1 MKTQKIFRVVIVVL
15 ILLTFV
21 LPSLA
26 EGSACPLAQAAT
38 QVAPSVIPVV
48 PAAQVAPSVAPLVP
62 AAQVAP
68 SVAPLVPAA
77 QVAPSAAPVVAPVTV
92 TPATAVPTADSYQE
106 LDEESD
112 DEMDFGDEE
121 DSMEE

>member
-68 SVAPLVPAA
+68 S
-77 QVAPSAAPVVAPVTV
+77 AAPVVAP
-92 TPATAVPTADSYQE
+92 AADSYEE

-112 DEMDFGDEE
+112 DDFEDE